1 MKHVRILTL
10 AALLSTALPAKAE
23 FLQIDMSIYGMD

>member
-1 MKHVRILTL
+1 MKHFRFLAI
-10 AALLSTALPAKAE
+10 AALLYTAPLKAE